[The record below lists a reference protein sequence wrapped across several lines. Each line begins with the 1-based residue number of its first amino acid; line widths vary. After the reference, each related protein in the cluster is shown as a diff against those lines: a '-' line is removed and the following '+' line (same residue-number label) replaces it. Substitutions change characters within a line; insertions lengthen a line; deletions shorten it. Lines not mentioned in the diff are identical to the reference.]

1 MLGTA
6 ALPLGPIYVIV
17 HVVLSKQLPYNKKCL
32 HLLGSPLSTTTK
44 ILMLSTSIL
53 RITYIP
59 ICAFPIWFRI

>member
-1 MLGTA
+1 MLGTG
-6 ALPLGPIYVIV
+6 ALPLGPIYFIV

-32 HLLGSPLSTTTK
+32 NPLESPLSTATK

-53 RITYIP
+53 TITYIP